1 MVNVIVLCI
10 ELLLDVVGLV
20 LGIIVFFRSSD
31 NRLQKAWGMLAITL
45 SLLLL
50 CDNLEWIWLFS
61 QGGIEC
67 VTPLN
72 RSTDESSFVVAYCPG
87 DCLTNPQYALQDLL
101 NDLNTNENRL
111 DKALHYDGFSGFR
124 DFINFHRLQYFKEQ
138 ARLQK
143 DLSVKELMFM
153 SGFTSRSSFYRYFA
167 NVEKMSPGEYMD
179 MLHAE
184 NK

>member
-1 MVNVIVLCI
+1 MA
-10 ELLLDVVGLV
+10 
-20 LGIIVFFRSSD
+20 F
-31 NRLQKAWGMLAITL
+31 QP
-45 SLLLL
+45 
-50 CDNLEWIWLFS
+50 
-61 QGGIEC
+61 GGIEC

-72 RSTDESSFVVAYCPG
+72 RSTDESSFVVAYCPC